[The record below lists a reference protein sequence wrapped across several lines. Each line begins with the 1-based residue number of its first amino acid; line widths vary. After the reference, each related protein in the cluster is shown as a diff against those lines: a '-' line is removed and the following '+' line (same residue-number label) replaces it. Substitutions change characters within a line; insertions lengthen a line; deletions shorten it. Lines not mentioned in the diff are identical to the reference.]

1 MQDYHK
7 RLLAAGKENGCEI
20 IQRWI
25 KGVRNHLFWSALST
39 KQGSGD
45 LIVAKWTSII
55 RHIADKHEGH
65 PNKLFPKC
73 AHGELEQRE
82 YIKIG
87 KEIRIR
93 TQDITFFASKFGITT
108 NENFLPPLG
117 THGYDRLYSIVM
129 NTRILKDI
137 KNCHQILKP
146 AALKIFIQL

>member
-1 MQDYHK
+1 M
-7 RLLAAGKENGCEI
+7 
-20 IQRWI
+20 
-25 KGVRNHLFWSALST
+25 RNHLFWSALST
-39 KQGSGD
+39 KQGFGD

-73 AHGELEQRE
+73 AHDELEERE

-87 KEIRIR
+87 KEICIT
-93 TQDITFFASKFGITT
+93 TQEVTFFASKFGITT

-146 AALKIFIQL
+146 AALKVFILL